1 MERDLAKDST
11 KIPKEDLR
19 RVQGGRQIAGFDRD
33 SNRSSLPAGRLVSFT
48 AFRLLRFT
56 TDSFLSASFPPCK
69 ATLLGQQKAYTISLL
84 LLPTI
89 SSHASLKIFFSH
101 IYTNSSYLILICD
114 YKRGIIIKW
123 NAYMINNVDCILV
136 TIIHTILQ
144 MIFSICFYQYHWSC
158 VRFLKSPRL

>member
-1 MERDLAKDST
+1 MAGTSWREIWQRIRQRFPKR
-11 KIPKEDLR
+11 IWGGCKED
-19 RVQGGRQIAGFDRD
+19 DR
-33 SNRSSLPAGRLVSFT
+33 LPASIET
-48 AFRLLRFT
+48 AIEVVCQPV
-56 TDSFLSASFPPCK
+56 DSFLSLLSFTPLHDWLLSVGELS
-69 ATLLGQQKAYTISLL
+69 TLQDLLGQQKAYIFLL

-123 NAYMINNVDCILV
+123 NAYMINHIILV
-136 TIIHTILQ
+136 TIIHIVLQ

-158 VRFLKSPRL
+158 VRFLESPCL